1 MNDGGIHNRAFPQQ
15 KTLFVLPYPLEGAY
29 LQ

>member
-15 KTLFVLPYPLEGAY
+15 KTLFVFLYSLEELLP
-29 LQ
+29 

>member
-15 KTLFVLPYPLEGAY
+15 QTLFVLPYPLED
-29 LQ
+29 LVP